1 LSRDA
6 VITARIVGR
15 SNTPLTLIT
24 SSLDHLI
31 ALSFAHTHMKSHELN
46 ARRRLLQFMLASPL
60 LAGAA
65 TALAEAGDP
74 LIEKIDE
81 ALNVFDFEA
90 VAKRNLPPAHWG
102 YLATG
107 VDDEATIKANRDGFT
122 KFALR
127 ARRMVDVSKV
137 DMGLEL
143 FGMRYDSPIFLCPV
157 SSQRAF
163 HAEGE
168 VGAAKAAKAGK
179 HLQLLSTL
187 TSYPVE
193 DVLAARG
200 GEGLWYQLYPTDQF
214 EVTTQVLKRVHGAG
228 VPAVAITVD
237 LNGGSNRET
246 AARLRRADKRD
257 CTACH
262 ESPRGG
268 TRLALKPMFNG
279 IDVSKVRS
287 TIPNNISWDY
297 VKRVREVYPGKLL
310 LKGIVTKE
318 DGALAVRHGLD
329 GVVVSNHGGRA
340 EESGR
345 GTIESLSEVIDGT
358 RRKIPVLIDSGFRR
372 GTDIFKALALGATA
386 VGVGR
391 PYVWGLAAYGQAGAE
406 SVLRILRDELR
417 TSMQQAGTRSLA
429 EISSASLVKR

>member
-1 LSRDA
+1 MHN
-6 VITARIVGR
+6 V
-15 SNTPLTLIT
+15 LT
-24 SSLDHLI
+24 
-31 ALSFAHTHMKSHELN
+31 
-46 ARRRLLQFMLASPL
+46 ARRRLLEFMLASPL
-60 LAGAA
+60 LANAA
-65 TALAEAGDP
+65 AALAEEGDP
-74 LIEKIDE
+74 LIRQIDD

-90 VAKRNLPPAHWG
+90 VAKRTLPPAHWG
-102 YLATG
+102 YLVTG
-107 VDDEATIKANRDGFT
+107 VDDELTIKANRDGFA
-122 KFALR
+122 KLVLR

-137 DMGLEL
+137 DMSIEL
-143 FGMRYDSPIFLCPV
+143 FGVRYPSPIFLCPV

-168 VGAAKAAKAGK
+168 VGAAKAAQKGN

-187 TSYPVE
+187 TSYPLE
-193 DVLAARG
+193 EVLEARG
-200 GEGLWYQLYPTDQF
+200 GSGLWYQLYPTDRF
-214 EVTTQVLKRVHGAG
+214 EVTTQVLKRVHAAG

-246 AARLRRADKRD
+246 SARLRRADQRD
-257 CTACH
+257 CTTCH

-268 TRLALKPMFNG
+268 TRLALKPMFKD

-287 TIPNNISWDY
+287 PIPNNITWDY
-297 VKRVREVYPGKLL
+297 IRRVRDVYPGKLL

-329 GVVVSNHGGRA
+329 GIVVSNHGGRA
-340 EESGR
+340 EESGI
-345 GTIESLSEVIDGT
+345 GSIESLSEVIEGT

-372 GTDIFKALALGATA
+372 GTDIFKALALGASA

-406 SVLRILRDELR
+406 AVLKILRDELR
-417 TSMQQAGTRSLA
+417 VSMQQTGARSIA
-429 EISSASLVKR
+429 EITPSTIARR

>member
-1 LSRDA
+1 
-6 VITARIVGR
+6 
-15 SNTPLTLIT
+15 
-24 SSLDHLI
+24 
-31 ALSFAHTHMKSHELN
+31 M
-46 ARRRLLQFMLASPL
+46 ARRKEAHQHLAAMTEAPEDQIASSNATRRQLLNFLLASPL
-60 LAGAA
+60 LAGSLES
-65 TALAEAGDP
+65 LAQEGDP
-74 LIEKIDE
+74 LIRQIDD

-90 VAKRNLPPAHWG
+90 VAKRSLPPAHWG

-107 VDDEATIKANRDGFT
+107 VDDELTIKANRDGFT

-127 ARRMVDVSKV
+127 ARRMVDVSKI
-137 DMGLEL
+137 DMSIEL
-143 FGMRYDSPIFLCPV
+143 FGVRYASPIFLCPV

-168 VGAAKAAKAGK
+168 VGSAKAAQKGN

-187 TSYPVE
+187 TSYPLE

-200 GEGLWYQLYPTDQF
+200 GSGLWYQLYPTDQF
-214 EVTTQVLKRVHGAG
+214 NVTSQVLKRVHAAG

-246 AARLRRADKRD
+246 SARLRRADKRD

-268 TRLALKPMFNG
+268 TRLALKPMFKD

-287 TIPNNISWDY
+287 TIPNNITWDY
-297 VKRVREVYPGKLL
+297 VKRVRDVYPGKLL
-310 LKGIVTKE
+310 IKGIVAKE
-318 DGALAVRHGLD
+318 DGELAVRHGVD
-329 GVVVSNHGGRA
+329 GIVVSNHGGRA
-340 EESGR
+340 EESGI
-345 GTIESLSEVIDGT
+345 GAIESLSEVIEGT
-358 RRKIPVLIDSGFRR
+358 RRKIPVLVDSGFRR

-391 PYVWGLAAYGQAGAE
+391 PYVWGLAAYGQSGAE
-406 SVLRILRDELR
+406 AVLKILRDELR
-417 TSMQQAGTRSLA
+417 TSMQQTGARSLG
-429 EISSASLVKR
+429 EIDATHVIAR

>member
-1 LSRDA
+1 M
-6 VITARIVGR
+6 TARDSV
-15 SNTPLTLIT
+15 
-24 SSLDHLI
+24 
-31 ALSFAHTHMKSHELN
+31 

-60 LAGAA
+60 LGGAGRLLAA
-65 TALAEAGDP
+65 ENDP
-74 LIEKIDE
+74 LIDQIDD

-90 VAKRNLPPAHWG
+90 VARKNVPSAHWG

-107 VDDEATIKANRDGFT
+107 VDDELTIKANRDGFQ

-137 DMGLEL
+137 DMGVEL
-143 FGMRYDSPIFLCPV
+143 FGQRYDSPVFLCPV

-163 HAEGE
+163 SAEGE
-168 VGAAKAAKAGK
+168 ISAARAAKTGN

-187 TSYPVE
+187 SSYPVE
-193 DVLAARG
+193 EVLAARG
-200 GEGLWYQLYPTDQF
+200 GSGLWYQLYATDQF
-214 EVTTQVLKRVHGAG
+214 DVTTQVLKRVHAAG

-246 AARLRRADKRD
+246 SARLRRADKRD
-257 CTACH
+257 CTMCH

-268 TRLALKPMFNG
+268 TRLALKPMFKD

-287 TIPNNISWDY
+287 TIPNNITWDY
-297 VKRVREVYPGKLL
+297 VKRVRDVYPGKLL
-310 LKGIVTKE
+310 IKGIVTKE
-318 DGALAVRHGLD
+318 DGELAVKHGLD
-329 GVVVSNHGGRA
+329 GIVVSNHGGRA

-358 RRKIPVLIDSGFRR
+358 RRRIPTLIDSGFRR

-391 PYVWGLAAYGQAGAE
+391 PYVWGCAAYGQKGAE
-406 SVLRILRDELR
+406 AVLKILRDELR
-417 TSMQQAGTRSLA
+417 TAMMQAGTRSIT
-429 EISSASLVKR
+429 EISSAAILKR

>member
-1 LSRDA
+1 MSDQ
-6 VITARIVGR
+6 
-15 SNTPLTLIT
+15 TL
-24 SSLDHLI
+24 L
-31 ALSFAHTHMKSHELN
+31 
-46 ARRRLLQFMLASPL
+46 ARRRLLNFMLASPL

-65 TALAEAGDP
+65 SAFAEDGDP
-74 LIEKIDE
+74 LIRQIDD

-90 VAKRNLPPAHWG
+90 VAKRTLPPAHWG

-107 VDDEATIKANRDGFT
+107 VDDELTIKANRDGFQ
-122 KFALR
+122 KFGIR

-137 DMGLEL
+137 DMSMEL
-143 FGMRYDSPIFLCPV
+143 FGARYASPIFLCPV

-168 VGAAKAAKAGK
+168 VGAAKAAQKGN

-193 DVLAARG
+193 EVLAARG
-200 GEGLWYQLYPTDQF
+200 GSGLWYQLYATDQF
-214 EVTTQVLKRVHGAG
+214 DVTTKVLKRVHAAG

-246 AARLRRADKRD
+246 SARLRREDKRD

-268 TRLALKPMFNG
+268 TRLALKPMFKD

-287 TIPNNISWDY
+287 TIPNNITWDY
-297 VKRVREVYPGKLL
+297 VKRVRDVFPGKLL
-310 LKGIVTKE
+310 IKGIVAQE
-318 DGALAVRHGLD
+318 DGELAVKHGLD
-329 GVVVSNHGGRA
+329 GIVVSNHGGRA
-340 EESGR
+340 EESGI
-345 GTIESLSEVIDGT
+345 GTIECLSGVLEGT
-358 RRKIPVLIDSGFRR
+358 RRKIPVLVDSGFRR

-406 SVLRILRDELR
+406 AVLKILRDELR
-417 TSMQQAGTRSLA
+417 TSMQQAGARSLK
-429 EISSASLVKR
+429 EISSASLLKR